1 MSVRMKITHSKTASR
16 RSHHHASIATVVK
29 TETGV
34 RRKHFVDPVTGM
46 YRGKQILALAKAPA
60 KVAKTTKKKSVKK
73 EAVTK
78 VKKAKPAKVAE
89 KKS

>member
-16 RSHHHASIATVVK
+16 RSHHHASVATVVK
-29 TETGV
+29 TDTGV
-34 RRKHFVDPVTGM
+34 RRKHFMDPVTGM
-46 YRGKQILALAKAPA
+46 YRGKQILSVAQAPV

-73 EAVTK
+73 TDTT
-78 VKKAKPAKVAE
+78 KAKKTASAKTAE